1 VTVEVVFETHQTT
14 EDNEAG
20 IATGWLPGRL
30 SALGRAQAGELGER
44 RGNDGLAV
52 VFSSDLRR
60 AVETVELAFAE
71 TAPSTGRPTLLDW
84 RLRECD
90 YGELNGTPRDRVLV
104 DRAAHLT
111 TPYPSGESWQQAVDR
126 VGWFLDDLL
135 ARWDGCRVLVVGHV
149 ATRIGLE
156 HHLRG
161 VPVSEALAAEFVWQ
175 PGWEYALGERAG
187 GVELERGDPGLRDL
201 GP

>member
-30 SALGRAQAGELGER
+30 SDLGRRQARELGER
-44 RGNDGLAV
+44 RRDDGLAA

-60 AVETVELAFAE
+60 AVESVENAFGDAG
-71 TAPSTGRPTLLDW
+71 PPVYLDW

-90 YGELNGTPRDRVLV
+90 YGELNGAPREDVHGERL
-104 DRAAHLT
+104 AHLAA
-111 TPYPSGESWQQAVDR
+111 PYPGGESWQQAVDR
-126 VGWFLDDLL
+126 VGSFVADLL
-135 ARWDGCRVLVVGHV
+135 PRWDGARVLVVGHV
-149 ATRIGLE
+149 ATRHGLD

-161 VPVSEALAAEFVWQ
+161 VPLEEALTAEFVWQ
-175 PGWEYALGERAG
+175 PGWEY
-187 GVELERGDPGLRDL
+187 VHPGDAPAAQ
-201 GP
+201 